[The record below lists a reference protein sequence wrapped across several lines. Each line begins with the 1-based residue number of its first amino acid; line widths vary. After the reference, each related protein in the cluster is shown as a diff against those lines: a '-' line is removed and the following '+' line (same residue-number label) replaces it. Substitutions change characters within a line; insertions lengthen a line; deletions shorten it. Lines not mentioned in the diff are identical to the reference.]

1 MIWHLIAAVFAGLG
15 AAGIGLI
22 LRQASG
28 KRLPR
33 WIIPAFGG
41 LGMLG
46 YQIYTEYTWFEHKQ
60 QQLPESAE
68 VVSVEEGQMF
78 WRPWTFAFPMTTA
91 FTIVDLDNLAVSRG
105 DGGRLIEFILYRFE
119 KEYVDQVSHQAYLM
133 NCATREMLPL
143 EGESRTPN
151 TEQMRRV
158 EAESPLH
165 RALCTEG

>member
-1 MIWHLIAAVFAGLG
+1 MIWHLIAAIFAGLG
-15 AAGIGLI
+15 AAGVGLI
-22 LRQASG
+22 LRLASG

-33 WIIPAFGG
+33 WFIPACGG

-46 YQIYTEYTWFEHKQ
+46 YQIYNEYTWFEHKQ

-78 WRPWTFAFPMTTA
+78 FRPWTFAFPMTTA
-91 FTIVDLDNLAVSRG
+91 FTIVDLDNLSVSRG
-105 DGGRLIEFILYRFE
+105 DDGRLVEFILYRFE

-143 EGESRTPN
+143 EGESRSPR

-158 EAESPLH
+158 KDSSPLY
-165 RALCTEG
+165 RAICTAD

>member
-22 LRQASG
+22 LRTASG

-33 WIIPAFGG
+33 WIIPACGG

-46 YQIYTEYTWFEHKQ
+46 YQIHNEYTWFEHKQ
-60 QQLPESAE
+60 EQLPASAE
-68 VVSVEEGQMF
+68 VVSVEEGQMV

-91 FTIVDLDNLAVSRG
+91 FTIVDQDNLAVRQG
-105 DGGRLIEFILYRFE
+105 DDGRLVEFILYRFE
-119 KEYVDQVSHQAYLM
+119 KEYVDQVNHQAYLM

-143 EGESRTPN
+143 EGESRAPR

-158 EAESPLH
+158 ETSSPLYQTIC
-165 RALCTEG
+165 REG

>member
-1 MIWHLIAAVFAGLG
+1 MIWHLIAALFAGLG

-22 LRQASG
+22 LRLASG

-33 WIIPAFGG
+33 WIIPACGG
-41 LGMLG
+41 LGMLA
-46 YQIYTEYTWFEHKQ
+46 YQIHNEYSWFEQKKT
-60 QQLPESAE
+60 QLPASAE
-68 VVSVEEGQMF
+68 VVAMEKGQMF

-91 FTIVDLDNLAVSRG
+91 FTIVDRDSMAVSREEQ
-105 DGGRLIEFILYRFE
+105 DRLIEFILYRFE

-143 EGESRTPN
+143 EGESRTPA

-158 EAESPLH
+158 DAASPLYE
-165 RALCTEG
+165 AVCENA

>member
-1 MIWHLIAAVFAGLG
+1 MIWHLIAAVFAGLA

-22 LRQASG
+22 LRLISG

-33 WIIPAFGG
+33 WIVPVFAG

-46 YQIYTEYTWFEHKQ
+46 YQIYNEYNWFEYKQ
-60 QQLPESAE
+60 QQLPPSAE
-68 VVSVEEGQMF
+68 VVSVEKGQMF
-78 WRPWTFAFPMTTA
+78 WRPWTFAFPMTKA

-105 DGGRLIEFILYRFE
+105 DDSRLVEFILYRFE

-143 EGESRTPN
+143 EGESRAPR

-158 EAESPLH
+158 ESSSPLYQ
-165 RALCTEG
+165 AICTET